1 MFIANKPMFTG
12 IVETTGIVQSIVFR
26 EGGARFV
33 VKVGV
38 MATELALGESVAVNG
53 CCLTVTE
60 FDAAAQSASFDLLSE
75 TLRVTSLGQLKE
87 GGVVNLERALRIGD
101 RLSGHFV
108 QGHVDA
114 TGKIIALDSIGAD
127 HRFIV
132 SLPAAWSRLVV
143 QKGSVCID
151 GMSLT
156 IAELGADRMT
166 FWITPHTFAVT
177 NLRVLG
183 AGDLVNLE
191 FDMLAKHIERLVAPR

>member
-1 MFIANKPMFTG
+1 MFTG
-12 IVETTGIVQSIVFR
+12 IVETTGIVQSIAFR

-33 VKVGV
+33 LQVSA
-38 MATELALGESVAVNG
+38 MATELSLGESVAVNG

-60 FDAAAQSASFDLLSE
+60 FDGAIGTATFDLLSE

-87 GGVVNLERALRIGD
+87 GGIVNLERALRVGD

-114 TGKIIALDSIGAD
+114 TAKIMALEQSGMD
-127 HRFIV
+127 HRFV
-132 SLPAAWSRLVV
+132 VTLPREWARLVAP
-143 QKGSVCID
+143 KGSVCID

-156 IAELGADRMT
+156 IAELGADHMT

-177 NLRVLG
+177 NLRVLKS
-183 AGDLVNLE
+183 GDAVNIE
-191 FDMLAKHIERLVAPR
+191 FDMLAKHIERLVAAR